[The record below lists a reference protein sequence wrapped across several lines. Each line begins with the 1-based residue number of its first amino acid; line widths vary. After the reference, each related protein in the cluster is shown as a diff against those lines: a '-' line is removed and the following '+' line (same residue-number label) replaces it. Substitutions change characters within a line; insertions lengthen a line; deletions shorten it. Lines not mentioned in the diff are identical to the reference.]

1 MMFDSQ
7 LQDDLRIYQKEGRL
21 TFYRQWDLYRDRIA
35 SERAEEIKCPYAK
48 MSNER
53 AAWLDG
59 WNKGCREVDNENLR
73 RTS

>member
-1 MMFDSQ
+1 MPFNVQS
-7 LQDDLRIYQKEGRL
+7 QDDLRAYQKEGRL
-21 TFYRQWDLYRDRIA
+21 TFYRQWDLYLTRIA
-35 SERAEEIKCPYAK
+35 SERKEEIKCPYPR

-59 WNKGCREVDNENLR
+59 WNKGCAEVDNESLR